1 MHNGGMATHT
11 HDLFSEDQAAWL
23 EDLQEGLLCL
33 VLHSASA
40 QQLQE
45 TSQNLQTLWRQAQAG
60 QIEVFDG
67 HHCQDIIRRFN
78 EQVAAHSASIAALPP
93 DPERPAHLWVVQHAQ
108 ALSADQVHLL
118 GQMLVHLP
126 GVNLRFVLLHE
137 GDTPIGNWSDATE
150 GLADT
155 YELRPPPPPPA
166 PEPVLDMLDF
176 AADAD
181 DEPTDAS
188 PPSAAPAPGPEW
200 LANKWLLGAAGLA
213 IFALGVA
220 AGRLSAPAPQSTTAA
235 SLNASHVPAPTEP
248 APAAPQT
255 SGNHKAALQAQATTT
270 PVSASATPTAAQD
283 PYSADM
289 QWLRKLPVNS
299 FVVMHDSFADAAAA
313 QAFKGKHAILKTARI
328 VPIKTSAQVRH
339 VLISGPFRSEER
351 TRGFISRLDWKKSAR
366 VVPRQQVIEG
376 MDAALDN

>member
-150 GLADT
+150 GLTDT
-155 YELRPPPPPPA
+155 YELLPPPPPPA

-181 DEPTDAS
+181 DEPMDAS
-188 PPSAAPAPGPEW
+188 PPSAAPAPGPAW
-200 LANKWLLGAAGLA
+200 LAKKWLLGAAGLA
-213 IFALGVA
+213 IFVLGLA
-220 AGRLSAPAPQSTTAA
+220 TGRWSAPAPQNTAV
-235 SLNASHVPAPTEP
+235 SLATSHMPAPTEP

-255 SGNHKAALQAQATTT
+255 SANNKSAPEAQATATPATT
-270 PVSASATPTAAQD
+270 SATPTAAQD

-299 FVVMHDSFADAAAA
+299 FVVMHDSFANAAAA

-328 VPIKTSAQVRH
+328 VPVKASGQMRYT
-339 VLISGPFRSEER
+339 LISGPFRSEER

-366 VVPRQQVIEG
+366 VMPRQQVIDD
-376 MDAALDN
+376 MNAALDN

>member
-23 EDLQEGLLCL
+23 EDLHEGLLCL
-33 VLHSASA
+33 VLHSSSA

-137 GDTPIGNWSDATE
+137 GDTPVGNWSDATE

-155 YELRPPPPPPA
+155 HELLPPPPPP
-166 PEPVLDMLDF
+166 EPSIDMLDF

-181 DEPTDAS
+181 DEPADMST
-188 PPSAAPAPGPEW
+188 PAAPHEPRPAWP
-200 LANKWLLGAAGLA
+200 ANKWLWGAAGLA
-213 IFALGVA
+213 IFALGFA
-220 AGRLSAPAPQSTTAA
+220 TGRWSAPATQGTAAA
-235 SLNASHVPAPTEP
+235 SLDALHMPAPAEP
-248 APAAPQT
+248 APAAIQT
-255 SGNHKAALQAQATTT
+255 SGATPATTQ
-270 PVSASATPTAAQD
+270 ASAPVTPTAAPGLKGAD
-283 PYSADM
+283 SADM

-299 FVVMHDSFADAAAA
+299 FVVLHDSFGDATAA

-328 VPIKTSAQVRH
+328 VPIKVSGQVRH
-339 VLISGPFRSEER
+339 ALISGPFRSEER
-351 TRGFISRLDWKKSAR
+351 TRGFMSRLDWKKSAR
-366 VVPRQQVIEG
+366 VVPRQQMIDD
-376 MDAALDN
+376 MNTALDN

>member
-1 MHNGGMATHT
+1 MHNVGMATHT

-23 EDLQEGLLCL
+23 EDLHEGLLCL
-33 VLHSASA
+33 VLHSSSG
-40 QQLQE
+40 QLLQE

-60 QIEVFDG
+60 QVEIFDG

-108 ALSADQVHLL
+108 ALSTDQVHLL

-155 YELRPPPPPPA
+155 HELIPPPPSLKLPIDLP
-166 PEPVLDMLDF
+166 DF
-176 AADAD
+176 SADAD
-181 DEPTDAS
+181 DV
-188 PPSAAPAPGPEW
+188 PSAPSADTTSDEPAPKKPS
-200 LANKWLLGAAGLA
+200 LKVLLGAAGLA
-213 IFALGVA
+213 IFALGIAV
-220 AGRLSAPAPQSTTAA
+220 GRLSAPAPQTAPA
-235 SLNASHVPAPTEP
+235 YNLDASHVPAPTEP
-248 APAAPQT
+248 VSAVVQT
-255 SGNHKAALQAQATTT
+255 TGNNKASPQAQATTT
-270 PVSASATPTAAQD
+270 PASVTATPTAAQD

-313 QAFKGKHAILKTARI
+313 QAFKSKHAILKTARI
-328 VPIKTSAQVRH
+328 VPVKASGQMRYT
-339 VLISGPFRSEER
+339 LISGPFRSEER
-351 TRGFISRLDWKKSAR
+351 TRGFMSRLDWKKSAR

-376 MDAALDN
+376 MDAALAN

>member
-137 GDTPIGNWSDATE
+137 GDNPIGNWSDATE

-155 YELRPPPPPPA
+155 HELIPPPPSLELPIDLP
-166 PEPVLDMLDF
+166 DF
-176 AADAD
+176 SADAD
-181 DEPTDAS
+181 DV
-188 PPSAAPAPGPEW
+188 PSAPSADTTSDEPAPKKPSP
-200 LANKWLLGAAGLA
+200 KVLLGAAGLA
-213 IFALGVA
+213 IFALGIAV
-220 AGRLSAPAPQSTTAA
+220 GRLSAPAPQTAPA
-235 SLNASHVPAPTEP
+235 YNLDASHVPAPTEP

-255 SGNHKAALQAQATTT
+255 SGNNKASPQAQATTT
-270 PVSASATPTAAQD
+270 PASVTATPTAAQD

-313 QAFKGKHAILKTARI
+313 QAFKSKHAILKTARI
-328 VPIKTSAQVRH
+328 VPVKASGQMRYT
-339 VLISGPFRSEER
+339 LISGPFRSEER
-351 TRGFISRLDWKKSAR
+351 TRGFMSRLDWKKSAR
-366 VVPRQQVIEG
+366 VAPRQQVIEG
-376 MDAALDN
+376 MDAALAN

>member
-1 MHNGGMATHT
+1 MHNVGMATHT

-23 EDLQEGLLCL
+23 EDLHEGLLCL
-33 VLHSASA
+33 VLHSSSG
-40 QQLQE
+40 QLLQE

-60 QIEVFDG
+60 QVEIFDG

-155 YELRPPPPPPA
+155 HELIPPPPSLKLPIDLP
-166 PEPVLDMLDF
+166 DF
-176 AADAD
+176 SADAD
-181 DEPTDAS
+181 DV
-188 PPSAAPAPGPEW
+188 PSAPSADTTSDEPAPKKPS
-200 LANKWLLGAAGLA
+200 LKVLLGAAGLA
-213 IFALGVA
+213 IFALGIAV
-220 AGRLSAPAPQSTTAA
+220 GRLSAPAPQTAPA
-235 SLNASHVPAPTEP
+235 YNLDASHVPAPTEP
-248 APAAPQT
+248 VSAVVQTTGNNKASPQV
-255 SGNHKAALQAQATTT
+255 QATTT
-270 PVSASATPTAAQD
+270 PASVTASPTAAQD

-313 QAFKGKHAILKTARI
+313 QAFKSKHAILKTARI
-328 VPIKTSAQVRH
+328 VPVKASGQMRYT
-339 VLISGPFRSEER
+339 LISGPFRSEER
-351 TRGFISRLDWKKSAR
+351 TRGFMSRLDWKKSAR

-376 MDAALDN
+376 MDAALAN